1 MERVLYIY
9 NSMAN
14 GTFNLS
20 ICPVVDENE
29 TFYAIINTHGVKVV
43 ECKSNIENENLGT
56 VYKTFTRDDEKAIR
70 ILYNG
75 LEYHRAKMLKYYLKK
90 VNEENE
96 IFENRINGLRNLNE
110 ISAPKDFTRDMTD
123 IYGFKKD

>member
-14 GTFNLS
+14 GTFNLE
-20 ICPVVDENE
+20 ICPVIDENE
-29 TFYAIINTHGVKVV
+29 KFYAIINTHGVKVV
-43 ECKSNIENENLGT
+43 VCKSTIENESIGSI
-56 VYKTFTRDDEKAIR
+56 YKTFTRDDEKAIK
-70 ILYNG
+70 ILYKA
-75 LEYHRAKMLKYYLKK
+75 LEHDRAEILKYYLKK

-96 IFENRINGLRNLNE
+96 RIDNRINGLRNLNE
-110 ISAPKDFTRDMTD
+110 INAPKDFTRDMTD